1 MAIGGQGTS
10 ISLPISLEVLQSS
23 VTNLENTLKNLKPES
38 KAFRELER
46 ILKSARAEMDR
57 LQVQASKPFGNQQ
70 QFNQTEKTIDK
81 IGEAL
86 SRAQITIDRIDFKD
100 LKLTDDQQKTFNAF
114 EQQIKDIQQEVVD
127 FKNELKGNLLDNVN
141 FTDFLK
147 DLDPQYASKSFD
159 EIVSIVKQKTQA
171 IDATLQRSNENIKK
185 YQAQAQLGTDIEHMQ
200 ETAQRKGGT
209 TKEKAEAA
217 FGTDII
223 EKYFSE
229 TEKQGFKFKS
239 KMREQFI
246 AYLKEQFS
254 LSPQQIEDLR
264 KSANASEIL
273 QKIFGTGE
281 DQFFV
286 QQLKKAQQA
295 GNKLISEQ
303 TENKNLSAQAEQA
316 AKASEAMANATE
328 QANEKIE
335 ESAGKIRQTTD
346 EQVKF
351 SEAVVNST
359 KNQQD
364 QTNAFA
370 VGNNELDS
378 FRTTL
383 SQTNSEFLRLQ
394 NQRRTF
400 DSIKTGITNFM
411 GFNQV
416 LNLTKRAISEAAN
429 HIKSLDTV
437 MNGIAIVTDMT
448 TADLWNQ
455 VDAYSKVAQT
465 YGTSI
470 QGAYEVSKIYYQ
482 AGYDTA
488 DVMTLM
494 NETLKLS
501 KISGLDYATT
511 TDYMMTA
518 LRGFKLEM
526 EDASRVV
533 DVYSNLAAHTAVSQ
547 QELAEAMTRTAS
559 SMESVG
565 STFEETSSM
574 IATMVAVT
582 RESASNIG
590 SAMKSIASRY
600 GELTKNPA
608 GFQDLEGEEYSFN
621 KVDQA
626 LQSVGISMKDTNGQF
641 RSFTEVILEL
651 SDVWNDLT
659 SVQQRYIATQ
669 MAGNRQQSRFLALV
683 SNGDLLRENLE
694 NALNSEDVGTLQ
706 ALEYLDSLQAK
717 IEQVQ
722 VAYQQ
727 FYTTIGIEDAWKSAL
742 GWIKNIID
750 NLNSLPKVFGKIP
763 VSAGIAIANLISVIK
778 TVLFAGLQVITTEWA
793 KIMRQTQDVAST
805 GGKNTGDNWVRSVK
819 QAIVEGTPDIQAAM
833 QQAFNVNPT
842 QISGKVEGQ
851 YDFGSATG
859 NNKELADAYLN
870 KLVAFESAG
879 KKYTEDEMNQLF
891 DIGDKIEQ
899 GQLTYAQAA
908 KQAQEVLLNT
918 ASVSNE
924 VSNNSSKLGNIWQQ
938 LGTKGSKLS
947 SIASGVSSAFIALS
961 MAFDQ
966 STESGRKASG
976 SFMSL
981 GGVLQTGVSVARL
994 WASGGADPGAWMS
1007 LISGVSSLLSGIGII
1022 VETQEEKIERL
1033 TQEAENLSNIAKQT
1047 KADER
1052 NLDNSI
1058 QKIKKLEEARYDSVE
1073 SAEEYQ
1079 SAVEDLTDAFPELIK
1094 GLDESGNAIIDINLA
1109 EELLADARR
1118 KTAEAT
1124 YEAINAEREMQ
1135 VESNKGLKN
1144 EIQTRARRSLDTTN
1158 TIELK
1163 EEQKSIIEEFYTLLS
1178 STENFSSKEF
1188 LQSFNNYKQQLDE
1201 IRKQNPELYENL
1213 GISKFVQ
1220 DVQALLLGY
1229 KKEGSLTRASAV
1241 AWLNTIKDSYSIID
1255 ESNNNLNY
1263 LSNILYTAAREAQ
1276 LDWNTI
1282 TGSVEAENIVQN
1294 YSNALNS
1301 LSKAQRDVW
1310 NSLDMSDMTY
1320 EQIVDALREA
1330 DPNEEI
1336 NNEFLEWIKQYSIN
1350 TKNNLSQILKAF
1362 GGTNAQ
1368 LYSDIDSRNLRNL
1381 YAASL
1386 GAEAQLNEQLKNW
1399 IISRGDI
1406 ITSLEERGL
1415 NDAAA
1420 AYTDLYIELI
1430 NAINNDTSGELL
1442 SIVTSADF
1450 TTKAGVEEF
1459 KKLAEGYGISEEVI
1473 NAYIESLVRN
1483 VVLTA
1488 QSTLDA
1494 LIEQTENDSKI
1505 LSKANSDM
1513 TYKDAQSLIDL
1524 ASTFGL
1530 TLSLTDNF
1538 KQINGKYKLS
1548 YDSLEE
1554 LHAKYATYLNNY
1566 IAEADE
1572 LVRLA
1577 GDLKTDDFVLEVGTE
1592 LDFNIIESLKKF
1604 GAWNE
1609 DYIDENGLTES
1620 GVAGLTQFFE
1630 NSENIGNELRSVRDS
1645 IINSTFQSAMW
1656 AAGNYLNTFDNSTDL
1671 IDQYL
1676 TGDLQYTIDQPEIK
1690 AALEK
1695 MRSGL
1700 NTLVSDVLSRG
1711 LENINFADYAESGIP
1726 QHILSTIIRETSQA
1740 NLTAREFVERYG
1752 KYLGKTASE
1761 LADLYIQAIEKD
1773 NATQT
1778 TLTSI
1783 STSSRGKSINITSL
1797 FTELDDTIVARL
1809 ESYGA
1814 TFANGV
1820 LTIKNNA
1827 DIHGIIQTL
1836 TEQAESAGI
1845 NLIDE
1850 MATLND
1856 TLINVIKDYS
1866 TLISNGLNGKL
1877 TNTEAAT
1884 LQQFADEYGIDLTFK
1899 QTKEGL
1905 KISNE
1910 EALKLI
1916 QALRNLNV
1924 EQAQLTFEAY
1934 VKSLTSDVGG
1944 AYDSIEKVMIEIKRL
1959 EEELVKADGERAD
1972 ELRVQLALAKQIALT
1987 MTADAKQYSFMDR
2000 SLPANMNNP
2009 INYWNSVGKA
2019 FTAMNT
2025 AKSTGYMEIADFYNL
2040 VNEMQLMAAQ
2050 TGQTMEFMGYTINAD
2065 GTGAA
2070 ELMEAGLSAL
2080 ANVDGK
2086 GVKISLKNMGVSVTA
2101 GAQDMAKGFEDGIK
2115 TFAQSQI
2122 DLLDAEI
2129 ALLEA
2134 VVVMENLDLGDDNTL
2149 DFKDIFGTE
2158 WGDGT
2163 AYQASIGMKEVAQSL
2178 LDLGNA
2184 DENLQQAWKDMTFGS
2199 GDLTTNFWEML
2210 NNLATGAE
2218 VAPETAQVY
2227 SKLLGALFSS
2237 LSIEDYDLENLASQ
2251 LSSILSMLPWEDLG
2265 IEFSLT
2271 PKAPSQKEI
2280 EDTVEETQQMAQN
2293 VARESSLYEGLSTN
2307 GPSLTTE
2314 YTPHKALVE
2323 KEPEQIEVSV
2333 QYSEDTPSSI
2343 KELTEATIPLQREID
2358 VHITATGDTEVLD
2371 TNNSTKN
2378 DTTTTTTTPPSP
2390 YSPYQIFSGLDSE
2403 QEDEE
2408 ATRRAIEQA
2417 NARRRQEEEERAQ
2430 RDVEETRK
2438 RRELAKANA
2447 AARKADRRATQA
2459 ALEEQARERQEAEE
2473 RAQHDVE
2480 ETRKR
2485 LQRNKADIAAREAD
2499 KRATKAALEDQARK
2513 PNTNSTELLNEDDL
2527 FSNSSFNIDNIE
2539 AQEVT
2544 VTPSSIGTTQVFSS
2558 GLDSEFVDLAD
2569 DYDEYLKRLQQ
2580 VIDKSESA
2588 APFELPEDD
2597 EVDEFETALNVALN
2611 DSQGISDNLSD
2622 IDVQKYEHLDQ
2633 IFEGCS
2639 DDTKITLQYLNEGA
2653 NVNFELASNSL
2664 REAAIY
2670 ASQIEDALKRAEAQ
2684 SIISDFRTQL
2694 NLRDGSGGTRVKG
2707 NVALASGRQTLMGE
2721 LGPEL
2726 YVTNGRYFVA
2736 GQNGAEFVNLP
2747 DDAIVFNHIQT
2758 KRLLSGFAGG
2768 HGKPVTNEYNAISY
2782 AKGNLEGGPA
2792 LASAQAA
2799 LAQLKQIRAMWDA
2812 MLNASL
2818 KDLGQKAGGGSGGG
2832 GDKDQKTNAAFI
2844 ADLERWYNLLRQIA
2858 KLEKDI
2864 NYEETLRNKIQSDRI
2879 GNGKAIYAS
2888 LKREIEALNDEV
2900 ARNKELSYLQKDYY
2914 DRRREDLANSNY
2926 GKIFTFN
2933 EEGLMQYNDQAT
2945 MANGDRG
2952 GLFALAELNQ
2962 QNPDGS
2968 TKYSAKEQYE
2978 LLKAWGFSEEM
2989 RYDNQGKEIV
2999 YDKKSKNADDYY
3011 TKAVQ
3016 AFWDKADGWKD
3027 ELDSLYDSYNEQL
3040 TNVLQNEDKR
3050 NKLLQQIID
3059 NQLSVEQKVL
3069 KAIED
3074 REQAIIDNLQA
3085 ERDALQE
3092 AANAYIDGLS
3102 KQLENE
3108 KQMYDNQASDEE
3120 LIKLRR
3126 QLAILQRSGGSASQI
3141 ASLQEQISE
3150 KERDAYFEAQQ
3161 QQIDAIKEASD
3172 LEIERLDAQ
3181 LDLMKESLEYAKK
3194 NGLLWAEVA
3203 EVMSR
3208 SESEISEFIVG
3219 NSLEW
3224 ANKSPLAKSEDLNDL
3239 LMEIEQWI
3247 EARDD
3252 KNNPLNAE
3260 ATHNWDNYA
3269 ESAQKRYSKVWTED
3283 NVAKAKAA
3291 FAEEYAKSSDPNKA
3305 GAAADAYFAMQLED
3319 YYAHHPEEDPKR
3331 KKSGNDNNG
3340 NGNGSGGSGSGGGSK
3355 SGTGNASEE
3364 AYGWI
3369 AIKHEYEGGDVYY
3382 VGSRKVKAGTVI
3394 KAKDYYRNK
3403 PGWSVKS
3410 ASPEQVTITAG
3421 QRAVITIYYKI
3432 VTNTAKGIGG
3442 GGGKGTQ
3449 VLRYAGGGL
3458 ADYTGLAMLHGT
3470 KTKPEAVLNAEE
3482 TKMWREDIMSGKPN
3496 SLMSLLLDYRDVLAN
3511 TANENTYNSITRGG
3525 ESYTFE
3531 NVSVNMNVGS
3541 IANDYDARRA
3551 GQNALEEMLNIAR
3564 KSNVQSIRR

>member
-1 MAIGGQGTS
+1 MRM
-10 ISLPISLEVLQSS
+10 L
-23 VTNLENTLKNLKPES
+23 
-38 KAFRELER
+38 
-46 ILKSARAEMDR
+46 
-57 LQVQASKPFGNQQ
+57 
-70 QFNQTEKTIDK
+70 
-81 IGEAL
+81 
-86 SRAQITIDRIDFKD
+86 AQ
-100 LKLTDDQQKTFNAF
+100 
-114 EQQIKDIQQEVVD
+114 
-127 FKNELKGNLLDNVN
+127 
-141 FTDFLK
+141 
-147 DLDPQYASKSFD
+147 
-159 EIVSIVKQKTQA
+159 
-171 IDATLQRSNENIKK
+171 
-185 YQAQAQLGTDIEHMQ
+185 
-200 ETAQRKGGT
+200 
-209 TKEKAEAA
+209 
-217 FGTDII
+217 
-223 EKYFSE
+223 
-229 TEKQGFKFKS
+229 
-239 KMREQFI
+239 
-246 AYLKEQFS
+246 
-254 LSPQQIEDLR
+254 
-264 KSANASEIL
+264 
-273 QKIFGTGE
+273 
-281 DQFFV
+281 
-286 QQLKKAQQA
+286 
-295 GNKLISEQ
+295 
-303 TENKNLSAQAEQA
+303 
-316 AKASEAMANATE
+316 
-328 QANEKIE
+328 
-335 ESAGKIRQTTD
+335 
-346 EQVKF
+346 
-351 SEAVVNST
+351 T
-359 KNQQD
+359 KN
-364 QTNAFA
+364 
-370 VGNNELDS
+370 GNS
-378 FRTTL
+378 
-383 SQTNSEFLRLQ
+383 
-394 NQRRTF
+394 
-400 DSIKTGITNFM
+400 
-411 GFNQV
+411 
-416 LNLTKRAISEAAN
+416 
-429 HIKSLDTV
+429 
-437 MNGIAIVTDMT
+437 
-448 TADLWNQ
+448 
-455 VDAYSKVAQT
+455 
-465 YGTSI
+465 
-470 QGAYEVSKIYYQ
+470 
-482 AGYDTA
+482 
-488 DVMTLM
+488 
-494 NETLKLS
+494 
-501 KISGLDYATT
+501 
-511 TDYMMTA
+511 
-518 LRGFKLEM
+518 
-526 EDASRVV
+526 
-533 DVYSNLAAHTAVSQ
+533 
-547 QELAEAMTRTAS
+547 
-559 SMESVG
+559 
-565 STFEETSSM
+565 
-574 IATMVAVT
+574 
-582 RESASNIG
+582 
-590 SAMKSIASRY
+590 
-600 GELTKNPA
+600 
-608 GFQDLEGEEYSFN
+608 
-621 KVDQA
+621 
-626 LQSVGISMKDTNGQF
+626 
-641 RSFTEVILEL
+641 
-651 SDVWNDLT
+651 
-659 SVQQRYIATQ
+659 
-669 MAGNRQQSRFLALV
+669 
-683 SNGDLLRENLE
+683 
-694 NALNSEDVGTLQ
+694 
-706 ALEYLDSLQAK
+706 
-717 IEQVQ
+717 
-722 VAYQQ
+722 
-727 FYTTIGIEDAWKSAL
+727 
-742 GWIKNIID
+742 
-750 NLNSLPKVFGKIP
+750 
-763 VSAGIAIANLISVIK
+763 
-778 TVLFAGLQVITTEWA
+778 
-793 KIMRQTQDVAST
+793 
-805 GGKNTGDNWVRSVK
+805 
-819 QAIVEGTPDIQAAM
+819 
-833 QQAFNVNPT
+833 
-842 QISGKVEGQ
+842 
-851 YDFGSATG
+851 
-859 NNKELADAYLN
+859 
-870 KLVAFESAG
+870 
-879 KKYTEDEMNQLF
+879 
-891 DIGDKIEQ
+891 
-899 GQLTYAQAA
+899 
-908 KQAQEVLLNT
+908 
-918 ASVSNE
+918 
-924 VSNNSSKLGNIWQQ
+924 
-938 LGTKGSKLS
+938 
-947 SIASGVSSAFIALS
+947 
-961 MAFDQ
+961 
-966 STESGRKASG
+966 
-976 SFMSL
+976 
-981 GGVLQTGVSVARL
+981 
-994 WASGGADPGAWMS
+994 
-1007 LISGVSSLLSGIGII
+1007 
-1022 VETQEEKIERL
+1022 
-1033 TQEAENLSNIAKQT
+1033 
-1047 KADER
+1047 
-1052 NLDNSI
+1052 
-1058 QKIKKLEEARYDSVE
+1058 
-1073 SAEEYQ
+1073 
-1079 SAVEDLTDAFPELIK
+1079 
-1094 GLDESGNAIIDINLA
+1094 
-1109 EELLADARR
+1109 
-1118 KTAEAT
+1118 
-1124 YEAINAEREMQ
+1124 
-1135 VESNKGLKN
+1135 
-1144 EIQTRARRSLDTTN
+1144 
-1158 TIELK
+1158 
-1163 EEQKSIIEEFYTLLS
+1163 
-1178 STENFSSKEF
+1178 
-1188 LQSFNNYKQQLDE
+1188 
-1201 IRKQNPELYENL
+1201 
-1213 GISKFVQ
+1213 
-1220 DVQALLLGY
+1220 
-1229 KKEGSLTRASAV
+1229 
-1241 AWLNTIKDSYSIID
+1241 
-1255 ESNNNLNY
+1255 
-1263 LSNILYTAAREAQ
+1263 
-1276 LDWNTI
+1276 
-1282 TGSVEAENIVQN
+1282 
-1294 YSNALNS
+1294 
-1301 LSKAQRDVW
+1301 
-1310 NSLDMSDMTY
+1310 
-1320 EQIVDALREA
+1320 
-1330 DPNEEI
+1330 
-1336 NNEFLEWIKQYSIN
+1336 
-1350 TKNNLSQILKAF
+1350 
-1362 GGTNAQ
+1362 
-1368 LYSDIDSRNLRNL
+1368 
-1381 YAASL
+1381 
-1386 GAEAQLNEQLKNW
+1386 
-1399 IISRGDI
+1399 
-1406 ITSLEERGL
+1406 
-1415 NDAAA
+1415 
-1420 AYTDLYIELI
+1420 
-1430 NAINNDTSGELL
+1430 
-1442 SIVTSADF
+1442 
-1450 TTKAGVEEF
+1450 
-1459 KKLAEGYGISEEVI
+1459 
-1473 NAYIESLVRN
+1473 
-1483 VVLTA
+1483 
-1488 QSTLDA
+1488 
-1494 LIEQTENDSKI
+1494 
-1505 LSKANSDM
+1505 
-1513 TYKDAQSLIDL
+1513 
-1524 ASTFGL
+1524 
-1530 TLSLTDNF
+1530 
-1538 KQINGKYKLS
+1538 
-1548 YDSLEE
+1548 
-1554 LHAKYATYLNNY
+1554 
-1566 IAEADE
+1566 
-1572 LVRLA
+1572 
-1577 GDLKTDDFVLEVGTE
+1577 
-1592 LDFNIIESLKKF
+1592 
-1604 GAWNE
+1604 
-1609 DYIDENGLTES
+1609 
-1620 GVAGLTQFFE
+1620 
-1630 NSENIGNELRSVRDS
+1630 
-1645 IINSTFQSAMW
+1645 
-1656 AAGNYLNTFDNSTDL
+1656 
-1671 IDQYL
+1671 
-1676 TGDLQYTIDQPEIK
+1676 
-1690 AALEK
+1690 
-1695 MRSGL
+1695 
-1700 NTLVSDVLSRG
+1700 
-1711 LENINFADYAESGIP
+1711 
-1726 QHILSTIIRETSQA
+1726 
-1740 NLTAREFVERYG
+1740 
-1752 KYLGKTASE
+1752 
-1761 LADLYIQAIEKD
+1761 
-1773 NATQT
+1773 
-1778 TLTSI
+1778 
-1783 STSSRGKSINITSL
+1783 
-1797 FTELDDTIVARL
+1797 
-1809 ESYGA
+1809 
-1814 TFANGV
+1814 
-1820 LTIKNNA
+1820 
-1827 DIHGIIQTL
+1827 
-1836 TEQAESAGI
+1836 
-1845 NLIDE
+1845 
-1850 MATLND
+1850 
-1856 TLINVIKDYS
+1856 
-1866 TLISNGLNGKL
+1866 
-1877 TNTEAAT
+1877 
-1884 LQQFADEYGIDLTFK
+1884 
-1899 QTKEGL
+1899 
-1905 KISNE
+1905 
-1910 EALKLI
+1910 
-1916 QALRNLNV
+1916 
-1924 EQAQLTFEAY
+1924 
-1934 VKSLTSDVGG
+1934 
-1944 AYDSIEKVMIEIKRL
+1944 
-1959 EEELVKADGERAD
+1959 
-1972 ELRVQLALAKQIALT
+1972 
-1987 MTADAKQYSFMDR
+1987 
-2000 SLPANMNNP
+2000 
-2009 INYWNSVGKA
+2009 
-2019 FTAMNT
+2019 
-2025 AKSTGYMEIADFYNL
+2025 
-2040 VNEMQLMAAQ
+2040 
-2050 TGQTMEFMGYTINAD
+2050 
-2065 GTGAA
+2065 
-2070 ELMEAGLSAL
+2070 
-2080 ANVDGK
+2080 
-2086 GVKISLKNMGVSVTA
+2086 
-2101 GAQDMAKGFEDGIK
+2101 DGIK

-2251 LSSILSMLPWEDLG
+2251 LSRILSMLPWEDLG

-2280 EDTVEETQQMAQN
+2280 EDTVEETQQIAQN

-2343 KELTEATIPLQREID
+2343 KELTEATIPLQREIN

-2378 DTTTTTTTPPSP
+2378 DTTTTPPSP

-2430 RDVEETRK
+2430 RDVEKTRK
-2438 RRELAKANA
+2438 RRDLAKANA
-2447 AARKADRRATQA
+2447 AAREADRRATQA

-2499 KRATKAALEDQARK
+2499 RRATKAALEDQARK
-2513 PNTNSTELLNEDDL
+2513 PNVNSTELLNEDDL

-2580 VIDKSESA
+2580 VIDESESA

-3252 KNNPLNAE
+3252 KNNPLSAE

-3291 FAEEYAKSSDPNKA
+3291 FAEEYARSSDPNKA

-3355 SGTGNASEE
+3355 SGTGTGTGSKTTSEGDNGYIE
-3364 AYGWI
+3364 VEHYNERTGKMI
-3369 AIKHEYEGGDVYY
+3369 TKEIK
-3382 VGSRKVKAGTVI
+3382 SFPIGTVVSGYQLRKSYGGLPFTSSSPASI
-3394 KAKDYYRNK
+3394 KVEKAKKRIKLYYGGALNSVNK
-3403 PGWSVKS
+3403 NDTRIKD
-3410 ASPEQVTITAG
+3410 I
-3421 QRAVITIYYKI
+3421 
-3432 VTNTAKGIGG
+3432 AKF
-3442 GGGKGTQ
+3442 
-3449 VLRYAGGGL
+3449 AGGGL
-3458 ADYTGLAMLHGT
+3458 ADYTGLAILHGT

-3482 TKMWREDIMSGKPN
+3482 TKMWREDIMSGKPS

-3511 TANENTYNSITRGG
+3511 TANENTYNSIIRG

>member
-114 EQQIKDIQQEVVD
+114 EQQLKNIQQSVTN
-127 FKNELKGNLLDNVN
+127 FKNELKGELFADVN
-141 FTDFLK
+141 FTDVLK
-147 DLDPQYASKSFD
+147 EIDPQYASRTFD
-159 EIVSIVKQKTQA
+159 EIIKVVEEKSQA
-171 IDATLQRSNENIKK
+171 ISNTLEKSREKLKK
-185 YQAQAQLGTDIEHMQ
+185 YQATAQIGIDIEAMQ
-200 ETAQRKGGT
+200 SRAANNGSQAEFEKKAMAALGGNIF
-209 TKEKAEAA
+209 EK
-217 FGTDII
+217 FFTVDKNDIL
-223 EKYFSE
+223 
-229 TEKQGFKFKS
+229 KFKTNGQ
-239 KMREQFI
+239 EQFVE
-246 AYLKEQFS
+246 YLQQQFS
-254 LSPQQIEDLR
+254 LNPQQIEELR
-264 KSANASEIL
+264 KKIGAKAIL
-273 QKIFGTGE
+273 EKIFAT
-281 DQFFV
+281 DDNQFFIE
-286 QQLKKAQQA
+286 QLKNAEKANKDYTKEDTNNKQLIQKSTDVIKIQEELAQKTDLVNQKEKESAAETDNVTAALQQF
-295 GNKLISEQ
+295 I
-303 TENKNLSAQAEQA
+303 
-316 AKASEAMANATE
+316 AMALEATRG
-328 QANEKIE
+328 EK
-335 ESAGKIRQTTD
+335 SYSDSLKT
-346 EQVKF
+346 
-351 SEAVVNST
+351 
-359 KNQQD
+359 
-364 QTNAFA
+364 
-370 VGNNELDS
+370 GNTELDS

-383 SQTNSEFLRLQ
+383 AQTNTEFLRLQ
-394 NQRRTF
+394 NQRRVF

-518 LRGFKLEM
+518 MRGFKLEM

-651 SDVWNDLT
+651 SAVWNDLT

-727 FYTTIGIEDAWKSAL
+727 FYTTIGIEDAWKSTL
-742 GWIKNIID
+742 GWIRNIID
-750 NLNSLPKVFGKIP
+750 SLNSLPKVFGKLP

-778 TVLFAGLQVITTEWA
+778 NLLLSGLASISHNWSQLMQETE
-793 KIMRQTQDVAST
+793 KT
-805 GGKNTGDNWVRSVK
+805 GETSGTKTANKFIDQLTFIIKSRKEEVQSAIQEALTPTDN
-819 QAIVEGTPDIQAAM
+819 A
-833 QQAFNVNPT
+833 
-842 QISGKVEGQ
+842 
-851 YDFGSATG
+851 G
-859 NNKELADAYLN
+859 NNAADMTGKAAEEAN
-870 KLVAFESAG
+870 KKTTAFWSNFG
-879 KKYTEDEMNQLF
+879 KQN
-891 DIGDKIEQ
+891 DK
-899 GQLTYAQAA
+899 LTR
-908 KQAQEVLLNT
+908 
-918 ASVSNE
+918 
-924 VSNNSSKLGNIWQQ
+924 
-938 LGTKGSKLS
+938 
-947 SIASGVSSAFIALS
+947 GVSILASSLVGLS

-966 STESGRKASG
+966 STESGRKWSG
-976 SFMSL
+976 GLML
-981 GGVLQTGVSVARL
+981 AGGALQTGTSIARLAYGDITAISQLISGISSIASSMGILIETTEEKVARL
-994 WASGGADPGAWMS
+994 
-1007 LISGVSSLLSGIGII
+1007 
-1022 VETQEEKIERL
+1022 TK
-1033 TQEAENLSNIAKQT
+1033 EAEDLSNVAKQA

-1052 NLDNSI
+1052 NLTNSI
-1058 QKIKKLEEARYDSVE
+1058 KKVRELEKTRYN
-1073 SAEEYQ
+1073 SAE
-1079 SAVEDLTDAFPELIK
+1079 AVEEYREAIEDLRDEFPELVQGLEGATDVTLRAEAAERALAEARLKTAQASYEAGVAEFNLQQAKMDELLEKFNTNLRSLAMGVTLGSATIGDLLK
-1094 GLDESGNAIIDINLA
+1094 QFGNNVNNEIEAVPSENNSLVQILNAAIRKLVGLDTSNRATSSFDEDFLNSYPILEQVYQPNKTISRLIKDVKSISPEGESENLINMLQEIQDAYFNTLLEEIPTQYHNILKSYWRLDEYDLSSEEGLNFLQDLYKELDLLNLEDITSLKSVINVPELKKTIRSIFNLNKQIIDSSDAVIQNLITVEELEGESLKFLGDNEKATSLLIAYLKPYLKQYNGPA
-1109 EELLADARR
+1109 EEFIYSGEY
-1118 KTAEAT
+1118 K
-1124 YEAINAEREMQ
+1124 EAI
-1135 VESNKGLKN
+1135 KN
-1144 EIQTRARRSLDTTN
+1144 YQLLYDTLDAAQKQLLETFDFSDTN
-1158 TIELK
+1158 IKVKSQLNIEDNDV
-1163 EEQKSIIEEFYTLLS
+1163 LS
-1178 STENFSSKEF
+1178 S
-1188 LQSFNNYKQQLDE
+1188 LIDE
-1201 IRKQNPELYENL
+1201 IFVNANENL
-1213 GISKFVQ
+1213 
-1220 DVQALLLGY
+1220 
-1229 KKEGSLTRASAV
+1229 
-1241 AWLNTIKDSYSIID
+1241 N
-1255 ESNNNLNY
+1255 
-1263 LSNILYTAAREAQ
+1263 
-1276 LDWNTI
+1276 
-1282 TGSVEAENIVQN
+1282 
-1294 YSNALNS
+1294 
-1301 LSKAQRDVW
+1301 
-1310 NSLDMSDMTY
+1310 
-1320 EQIVDALREA
+1320 QI
-1330 DPNEEI
+1330 
-1336 NNEFLEWIKQYSIN
+1336 F
-1350 TKNNLSQILKAF
+1350 KAF
-1362 GGTNAQ
+1362 GGTNAR

-1381 YAASL
+1381 YSASL
-1386 GAEAQLNEQLKNW
+1386 GAKAQLNEQLKNW

-1420 AYTDLYIELI
+1420 AYTNFYIELI
-1430 NAINNDTSGELL
+1430 NAINEDTSGELL

-1450 TTKAGVEEF
+1450 TTKAGVEAF
-1459 KKLAEGYGISEEVI
+1459 KELAKDYGIDENVI
-1473 NAYIESLVRN
+1473 KAYIQNLVRN

-1524 ASTFGL
+1524 ASTFGEDVE
-1530 TLSLTDNF
+1530 LSLTDDF

-1548 YDSLEE
+1548 YEALRLLQENYRKYLNAQVKEAEELLGIADKYSSYNFSEGDMLSGLEE
-1554 LHAKYATYLNNY
+1554 EFKKLGISVEDLLDVDGFLTKEGANYLNNY
-1566 IAEADE
+1566 FKVEIPK
-1572 LVRLA
+1572 LA
-1577 GDLKTDDFVLEVGTE
+1577 KDISSIK
-1592 LDFNIIESLKKF
+1592 
-1604 GAWNE
+1604 
-1609 DYIDENGLTES
+1609 
-1620 GVAGLTQFFE
+1620 
-1630 NSENIGNELRSVRDS
+1630 NSITDS
-1645 IINSTFQSAMW
+1645 IFQSALW
-1656 AAGNYLNTFDNSTDL
+1656 SFGDYSDILDELA
-1671 IDQYL
+1671 IERYL
-1676 TGDLQYTIDQPEIK
+1676 TGDLQYTKNQPQVK
-1690 AALEK
+1690 VALEK

-1773 NATQT
+1773 NAAQT

-1797 FTELDDTIVARL
+1797 FTELDDAIVAQL
-1809 ESYGA
+1809 ELYGA

-1836 TEQAESAGI
+1836 TEPAESAGI

-1959 EEELVKADGERAD
+1959 EEELVKADGARAD

-2086 GVKISLKNMGVSVTA
+2086 GVKISLKNMGISVTA

-2343 KELTEATIPLQREID
+2343 KELMEATIPLQREID

-2378 DTTTTTTTPPSP
+2378 NTTTTPPSP

-2430 RDVEETRK
+2430 R
-2438 RRELAKANA
+2438 
-2447 AARKADRRATQA
+2447 
-2459 ALEEQARERQEAEE
+2459 
-2473 RAQHDVE
+2473 DVE

-2580 VIDKSESA
+2580 VIDESESA

-2611 DSQGISDNLSD
+2611 DSKGISDNLSD

-3203 EVMSR
+3203 DVMSR

-3252 KNNPLNAE
+3252 KNNPLSAE

-3355 SGTGNASEE
+3355 SGTGTGSKTTSE
-3364 AYGWI
+3364 
-3369 AIKHEYEGGDVYY
+3369 GDNGYIEVEHYNERT
-3382 VGSRKVKAGTVI
+3382 GKMITKETKSFPIGTVVSGYQLRKNYGGLPFTSSSPASI
-3394 KAKDYYRNK
+3394 KVEKAKKRIKLYYGGALNSVNK
-3403 PGWSVKS
+3403 NDTRIKD
-3410 ASPEQVTITAG
+3410 I
-3421 QRAVITIYYKI
+3421 
-3432 VTNTAKGIGG
+3432 AKF
-3442 GGGKGTQ
+3442 
-3449 VLRYAGGGL
+3449 AGGGL
-3458 ADYTGLAMLHGT
+3458 ADYTGLAILHGT

-3482 TKMWREDIMSGKPN
+3482 TKIWREDIMSGKPN